1 MTKNHYAVVMAAG
14 KGTRMKSELPKV
26 LYPVCGKPMI
36 EYVLDVLEQAN
47 IGKIIVV
54 VGYRSDLVRETLEH
68 RTRRQPLVFVEQT
81 EQLGTGHAI
90 MVCRNELRDHA
101 GATMVVAGD
110 CPMIQVESVRQLL
123 EAYTPEKQQTM
134 LPSCILGT
142 AIKENPVGLGRI
154 IRNPNG
160 EFVGIVEE
168 KDANTE
174 QKLIKEVNMSYYVF
188 HTPNLLE
195 ALNHLKTNNAQKE
208 YYITDVPAVMKSQG
222 QHVLALPILQ
232 PIECLGINTVDE
244 AKIVE
249 ETLRNL
255 S

>member
-1 MTKNHYAVVMAAG
+1 MIENQYAIVMAAG

-36 EYVLDVLEQAN
+36 EYVLDALEKSR

-54 VGYRSDLVRETLEH
+54 VGYRSDLVRKTLEH
-68 RTRRQPLVFVEQT
+68 RTSQQHLVFVEQT
-81 EQLGTGHAI
+81 EQLGTGHAV
-90 MVCRNELRDHA
+90 MVCRNELQNHN

-110 CPMIQVESVRQLL
+110 CPMIQVETILKL
-123 EAYTPEKQQTM
+123 FDAYTINAKQKM

-142 AIKENPVGLGRI
+142 ALKDNPVGLGRI
-154 IRNPNG
+154 IRNNNG

-168 KDANTE
+168 KDAGEE

-188 HTPNLLE
+188 HTPDLLE

-208 YYITDVPAVMKSQG
+208 YYITDAPAVMKSQG
-222 QHVLALPILQ
+222 QLVVALPILK
-232 PIECLGINTVDE
+232 PIETLGINTVDE

-249 ETLRNL
+249 TVLQNQ
-255 S
+255 